1 MNILSFRKTL
11 IAVGVATALGIS
23 VGALAQS
30 TESSQPGAHSETAG
44 MTTVDTGSSV
54 ATATPEGIQPANT
67 YLSSDLIGANVEQP
81 GDQDQA
87 ATLRQLV
94 VDATGSVTHVIL
106 GYGGIVG
113 VGEKAFIVPF
123 SALSFTET
131 DGELAVYTSLLA
143 EEVQAMPEFRT
154 QEQASAD
161 AETAADTAVMN
172 TESATASQSVGET
185 ISETSESVGETVSEA
200 TESVG
205 AAVGDAVTETQR
217 VTSDSWITTKVKSMI
232 YADSLSQGYEVSVKT
247 LHGAVAL
254 TGTLENQAAID
265 HVKLIAAE
273 VKGVKSVDTSNLTVQ

>member
-1 MNILSFRKTL
+1 MNILSFRNTL
-11 IAVGVATALGIS
+11 IAVGVATALGA
-23 VGALAQS
+23 GALAQS
-30 TESSQPGAHSETAG
+30 TESSQPKAHSKTPG
-44 MTTVDTGSSV
+44 MTTVDTGLSV
-54 ATATPEGIQPANT
+54 DTATPDGIQPANT
-67 YLSSDLIGANVEQP
+67 YLSSDLIGAAVEQP

-94 VDATGSVTHVIL
+94 VDDTGSVTHAIL

-113 VGEKAFIVPF
+113 IGEKAFIVPF

-131 DGELAVYTSLLA
+131 DGELAVHTSLLA

-161 AETAADTAVMN
+161 ADTAVMG
-172 TESATASQSVGET
+172 TESTTASKST
-185 ISETSESVGETVSEA
+185 GETVSEA

-205 AAVGDAVTETQR
+205 EAIGDTVTETQQ
-217 VTSDSWITTKVKSMI
+217 VTSDSWITTKVKSTI

-247 LHGAVAL
+247 LDGVVAL

-265 HVKLIAAE
+265 HVKDIAAK
-273 VKGVKSVDTSNLTVQ
+273 VKGVKSVDTSALTAQ

>member
-1 MNILSFRKTL
+1 MNILSLPKTL

-23 VGALAQS
+23 AGALAQS
-30 TESSQPGAHSETAG
+30 TESSQPGTPSQPGTHSETPG
-44 MTTVDTGSSV
+44 MTTVNTGSSV
-54 ATATPEGIQPANT
+54 DTATPEGIQPDNT

-81 GDQDQA
+81 GDEDQA

-113 VGEKAFIVPF
+113 VGEKEFIVPF
-123 SALSFTET
+123 SELSFAET
-131 DGELAVYTSLLA
+131 DGELAVQTSLSA

-172 TESATASQSVGET
+172 TESAGET
-185 ISETSESVGETVSEA
+185 VSETSESA
-200 TESVG
+200 G
-205 AAVGDAVTETQR
+205 AAVGDAVEETQR
-217 VTSDSWITTKVKSMI
+217 VASDSWITTKVKSMI

-265 HVKLIAAE
+265 QVKAIAE
-273 VKGVKSVDTSNLTVQ
+273 KVKGVKSVDTSGLTVE

>member
-1 MNILSFRKTL
+1 MNILFFRKTL
-11 IAVGVATALGIS
+11 IVVGVATALGVS
-23 VGALAQS
+23 AGALAQS
-30 TESSQPGAHSETAG
+30 TESSQPGTYSETPG

-54 ATATPEGIQPANT
+54 DTATPGGIQPANT

-81 GDQDQA
+81 GDEDQA

-113 VGEKAFIVPF
+113 VGEKEFIVPF
-123 SALSFTET
+123 SELSFTET
-131 DGELAVYTSLLA
+131 DGELAVHTSLLA

-154 QEQASAD
+154 QEQASVD
-161 AETAADTAVMN
+161 AETAADTTVMN
-172 TESATASQSVGET
+172 TESATASET
-185 ISETSESVGETVSEA
+185 VSAASQSVGETVSEA

-217 VTSDSWITTKVKSMI
+217 VASDSWITTKVKSMI
-232 YADSLSQGYEVSVKT
+232 YADSLSQGYELSVKT

-254 TGTLENQAAID
+254 TGSLENQAAID
-265 HVKLIAAE
+265 HVKDIAAKVE
-273 VKGVKSVDTSNLTVQ
+273 GVKSVDTSALSVQ